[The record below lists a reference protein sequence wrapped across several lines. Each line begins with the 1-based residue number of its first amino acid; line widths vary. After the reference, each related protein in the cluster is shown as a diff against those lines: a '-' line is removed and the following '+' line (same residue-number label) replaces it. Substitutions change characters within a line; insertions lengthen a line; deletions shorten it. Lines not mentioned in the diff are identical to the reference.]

1 MSIVSVLCRPSD
13 RSLNRSLN
21 RNADGTAGGIERRY
35 VTLRSIGMSLF
46 TKKEEPAQENVES
59 KAAQP
64 TSGKGRPTP
73 KRKDAQAQN
82 LRPLVPKD
90 RNASRKAA
98 KARIRERENAE
109 YDAMQSGDINHMP
122 KSERLPWRIY
132 IRDYVDARFNLGE
145 FFIPVAFIILI
156 GSMVVTYKWP
166 ALALPLMLIMYVYLF
181 AVIIDVAVMWHKLKK
196 KLIEKFGEQSVAKG
210 MRSGSYAW
218 SRAIQI
224 RRWSFRSLVTR
235 SVDTGRSDRYREP
248 PVIFQAVSEQL
259 TAFPLP
265 WKTIARIEQKLTSRA
280 CKRINEERIGIQ
292 YGSTAFRHRYH
303 RSWPRRLLYGT
314 ACCGAR
320 QIGGVDRT

>member
-1 MSIVSVLCRPSD
+1 M
-13 RSLNRSLN
+13 
-21 RNADGTAGGIERRY
+21 
-35 VTLRSIGMSLF
+35 
-46 TKKEEPAQENVES
+46 
-59 KAAQP
+59 
-64 TSGKGRPTP
+64 
-73 KRKDAQAQN
+73 
-82 LRPLVPKD
+82 
-90 RNASRKAA
+90 
-98 KARIRERENAE
+98 RERENAE
-109 YDAMQSGDINHMP
+109 YDAMQRGDINHMP

-224 RRWSFRSLVTR
+224 RRWRLPKPR
-235 SVDTGRSDRYREP
+235 YPKRGHCRSDRYREP

-303 RSWPRRLLYGT
+303 GAGPAVTLRHCVLRSSANRWR
-314 ACCGAR
+314 
-320 QIGGVDRT
+320 